1 MKNLIAAII
10 ARIVRTPTTAKAV
23 AGFNK
28 AIAELE
34 AVIDHHNVK
43 ADLIDAEIA
52 IKVAA
57 QTAAKDAAAEADKIA
72 KRIRKLV
79 A

>member
-1 MKNLIAAII
+1 MSILSTVINFIK
-10 ARIVRTPTTAKAV
+10 RTPSTAKAV

-28 AIAELE
+28 AITELE
-34 AVIDHHNVK
+34 AVIEHHNFK
-43 ADLIDAEIA
+43 ADVIDAEIA

-57 QTAAKDAAAEADKIA
+57 QAAAKEAAAEADKIA

>member
-1 MKNLIAAII
+1 MSILSSIVNFIKRAPSTSKAI
-10 ARIVRTPTTAKAV
+10 

-28 AIAELE
+28 AIAELD
-34 AVIDHHNVK
+34 AVVEHHNVK
-43 ADLIDAEIA
+43 AELLDAQIA
-52 IKVAA
+52 VKVAA
-57 QTAAKDAAAEADKIA
+57 QAAAKEAAAEADKIA

>member
-1 MKNLIAAII
+1 MSILSTVINFIK
-10 ARIVRTPTTAKAV
+10 RTPSTAKAV

-28 AIAELE
+28 AITELE
-34 AVIDHHNVK
+34 AVIEHHNVK
-43 ADLIDAEIA
+43 AELIDAEIA

-57 QTAAKDAAAEADKIA
+57 QVAAKEAAAEADKIA

>member
-1 MKNLIAAII
+1 MSILSTVINII
-10 ARIVRTPTTAKAV
+10 KRSPSTAKAV

-34 AVIDHHNVK
+34 AVVDHHNAK
-43 ADLIDAEIA
+43 ADKLDAQIA
-52 IKVAA
+52 VKVAA
-57 QTAAKDAAAEADKIA
+57 QAVAKDAAAEADKIA

>member
-1 MKNLIAAII
+1 MSILSTVINFIK
-10 ARIVRTPTTAKAV
+10 RTPSTAKAV

-28 AIAELE
+28 AITELE
-34 AVIDHHNVK
+34 AVVAHHNVK
-43 ADLIDAEIA
+43 AELLDAQIA
-52 IKVAA
+52 VKVAA
-57 QTAAKDAAAEADKIA
+57 QVAAKEAAADADKIA